1 MTTSQQPDA
10 SPVCEPSNSRETS
23 ALAPVWVMAGLAFQ
37 EARQRWLL
45 WVALLLGVA
54 YLSLFAVGLHF
65 MYRDLTR
72 QMGPALD
79 RLIEPVNFV
88 LMAGLYGVSFMSV
101 MMSVLLS
108 VDTIAGEI
116 SSGSIQTLV
125 TKPMRRWQFILG
137 KWLGLAALLSLF
149 TLLLSGGVMAIVYS
163 IARHV
168 PHHPIQGVSLMLLQ
182 TLVVLTLSILGG
194 TRLSTLTN
202 GVVVFM
208 LYGLAFVAAWIEQ
221 IGAFLR
227 NQTAVNLGIAVSLIM
242 PSEAM
247 WKRAAYVMQPPFLR
261 EIGLDATP
269 FGAVSAPSQAM
280 VVYALVY
287 LALALA
293 AALIAFQHRDL

>member
-1 MTTSQQPDA
+1 MTTPHQHDPTGEQSSSVRGD
-10 SPVCEPSNSRETS
+10 PSSI
-23 ALAPVWVMAGLAFQ
+23 APVWVIAGLAFQ

-45 WVALLLGVA
+45 WAALLLGVA

-65 MYRDLTR
+65 MYRDVSR
-72 QMGPALD
+72 SVGPALE
-79 RLIEPVNFV
+79 RLLEPVNFF

-101 MMSVLLS
+101 MMAVLLS

-149 TLLLSGGVMAIVYS
+149 ILLLSGGIMAIVWT
-163 IARHV
+163 IAGHL
-168 PHHPIQGVSLMLLQ
+168 PHHPFQGVALMLLQ
-182 TLVVLTLSILGG
+182 GLLVLTLSILGG
-194 TRLSTLTN
+194 TCLSTLTN

-242 PSEAM
+242 PSEVM

-261 EIGLDATP
+261 ELGLDATP
-269 FGAVSAPSQAM
+269 FGAASAPSGAM
-280 VVYALVY
+280 VVYAIVY
-287 LALALA
+287 MALALA
-293 AALIAFQHRDL
+293 FALIAFQRRDL